1 MDRRYRIE
9 ITDLNGNAIND
20 SRGSP
25 IGPFDS
31 VGRSGALDIQF
42 DVQSMGGA
50 LMTADT
56 CTLVIRGLPL
66 AVLVQSVNLYNAI
79 VTVYAGF
86 DKAGLPL
93 ARAQA
98 IHYGMILKGQVFVPF
113 ANWQGINQSLNLG
126 LINYAPVASNA
137 EPFFFIL
144 AGQQGEDLETV
155 ALRGLVGAFPNAKIN
170 SQVMQNLILPE
181 TVSAVPY
188 QTLAAYSNAIN
199 GLSRSIANQNGY
211 GGMQIYTQKDF
222 VVMTDFSAGIGN
234 SVVTLAE
241 LIGQP
246 TWVGLNTLSI
256 KIPLR
261 ADLNVGDTLTL
272 QAPSQANV
280 KSPYGALGAVLT
292 NNAGAAQLAAQGITT
307 FSGNF
312 VISSIRHVGAFRDT
326 SQDAWVTIVEAIT
339 E

>member
-1 MDRRYRIE
+1 MDRRYRVE
-9 ITDLNGNAIND
+9 ITDLNGNPISD
-20 SRGSP
+20 SKGNP

-42 DVQSMGGA
+42 DVQSMGAG

-56 CTLVIRGLPL
+56 CTVTIRGLPL
-66 AVLVQSVNLYNAI
+66 SVLVQSVNLYNAI

-86 DKAGLPL
+86 DKTGLPL

-98 IHYGMILKGQVFVPF
+98 IHYGMILRGQVFVPF

-126 LINYAPVASNA
+126 LINYTPVIASND
-137 EPFFFIL
+137 PFFFIL

-155 ALRGLVGAFPNAKIN
+155 ALRGLLGAFPGAKIN
-170 SQVMQNLILPE
+170 TKVMQGLILPE

-188 QTLAAYSNAIN
+188 QSLAAYSNAIN
-199 GLSRSIANQNGY
+199 SLSRSIANKNGY
-211 GGMQIYTQKDF
+211 GGIKIYAQKDF
-222 VVMTDFSAGIGN
+222 VVMTDFSAGIGA
-234 SVVTLAE
+234 SVVTLTE

-256 KIPLR
+256 KVPMR

-272 QAPSQANV
+272 QAPTQASA
-280 KSPYGALGAVLT
+280 KGPYGAVGAVLT

-326 SQDAWVTIVEAIT
+326 SPDSWVTIVEAIT